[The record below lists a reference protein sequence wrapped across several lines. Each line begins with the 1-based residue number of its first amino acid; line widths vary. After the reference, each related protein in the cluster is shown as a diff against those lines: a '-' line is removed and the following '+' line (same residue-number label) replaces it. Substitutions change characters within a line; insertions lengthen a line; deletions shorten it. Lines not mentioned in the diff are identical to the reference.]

1 MHDGIDL
8 TQITLIV
15 LATLSCG
22 LLFERFKQPAVLGY
36 ILGGVILSAF
46 NLAGDR
52 NMITALAELGVIML
66 LFLIGMELS
75 LRAFKRIWLISLATA
90 LVQLGVS
97 LVVVLGIGKIFSLS
111 LGLSVVLA
119 FSIALSSTAVAIKM
133 LESIGELRTETGRV
147 AVGVLIAQDL
157 LIVPLILVIRGMGG
171 DGLGWN
177 VLVKVA
183 LAVGI
188 LLVIVFFL
196 SRREKLSLPFSKLY
210 SGHEDLQPLAAMLFC
225 FGMAGLSGIL
235 ELSAAYG
242 AFLGG
247 LIIGNSGERQTMI
260 HATKPIQSVLLMVF
274 FLSVGLLLDFSFIWN
289 NFGKVAVLLIFI
301 TLGKTALNIGALH
314 FFKQPWSRAFLAG
327 LILSQMGEFAFV
339 LVTVGCDVKI
349 IDAEGEQ
356 LIVSLAALSLALSPL
371 WLMAARRLHNVAPGG
386 IESADELMST
396 VYAPQMQAISR
407 IKESCKKFAEQ
418 FSSPRGPKA
427 EDIKTEPDFDLG
439 IDPVVEEASI
449 VEGGVQEET
458 SSSDVRDVETSGA
471 NESKAAQTDR
481 KSSKTDRKDPK
492 LDA

>member
-8 TQITLIV
+8 TQIALIV

-66 LFLIGMELS
+66 LFLVGMELS
-75 LRAFKRIWLISLATA
+75 LRAFKRIWFVSLATA

-97 LVVVLGIGKIFSLS
+97 LVVVLGIGKLFSLS
-111 LGLSVVLA
+111 SGLSVVLA

-157 LIVPLILVIRGMGG
+157 LIVPLILIIRGMGG
-171 DGLGWN
+171 DGLGWD
-177 VLVKVA
+177 VLFKVA

-196 SRREKLSLPFSKLY
+196 SRREKLSLPFSRLY

-225 FGMAGLSGIL
+225 FGMASLSGIL
-235 ELSAAYG
+235 GLSAAYG

-247 LIIGNSGERQTMI
+247 LIIGNSSERQTMI

-274 FLSVGLLLDFSFIWN
+274 FLSVGLLLDFSFIWQN
-289 NFGKVAVLLIFI
+289 LGKVTVLLIFI

-339 LVTVGCDVKI
+339 LVTVGYDVKV
-349 IDAEGEQ
+349 IDAQGEQ

-371 WLMAARRLHNVAPGG
+371 WLMAARRLHDVSPGG
-386 IESADELMST
+386 IESADELMTT
-396 VYAPQMQAISR
+396 VYAPQMQAISK
-407 IKESCKKFAEQ
+407 IKESCKKFADQ
-418 FSSPRGPKA
+418 FSSSTKSRDEETK
-427 EDIKTEPDFDLG
+427 IEPDFDLG
-439 IDPVVEEASI
+439 IDPVVDEAT
-449 VEGGVQEET
+449 VVDEVAPKET
-458 SSSDVRDVETSGA
+458 
-471 NESKAAQTDR
+471 QDR
-481 KSSKTDRKDPK
+481 HVDNVKSSEAEVSKEEKPVKNSPHKNQKNPKTD
-492 LDA
+492 A

>member
-8 TQITLIV
+8 TQIALIV

-66 LFLIGMELS
+66 LFLVGMELS
-75 LRAFKRIWLISLATA
+75 LRAFKRIWLVSLATA

-111 LGLSVVLA
+111 SGLSVVLA

-157 LIVPLILVIRGMGG
+157 LIVPLILIIRGMGG
-171 DGLGWN
+171 DGLGWD
-177 VLVKVA
+177 VLFKVA

-225 FGMAGLSGIL
+225 FGMASLSGVL
-235 ELSAAYG
+235 GLSAAYG

-274 FLSVGLLLDFSFIWN
+274 FLSVGLLLDFSFIWH

-339 LVTVGCDVKI
+339 LVTVGYDVKI

-386 IESADELMST
+386 IESADELVSR
-396 VYAPQMQAISR
+396 VYAPQMQAILR

-418 FSSPRGPKA
+418 FSSPRKSKA
-427 EDIKTEPDFDLG
+427 EDTKTEPDFDLG
-439 IDPVVEEASI
+439 IDPVIEEASI
-449 VEGGVQEET
+449 VEDGVQEK
-458 SSSDVRDVETSGA
+458 SSSRDARDVETSDA
-471 NESKAAQTDR
+471 DESKAAQADK
-481 KSSKTDRKDPK
+481 KSSKADQKDPK